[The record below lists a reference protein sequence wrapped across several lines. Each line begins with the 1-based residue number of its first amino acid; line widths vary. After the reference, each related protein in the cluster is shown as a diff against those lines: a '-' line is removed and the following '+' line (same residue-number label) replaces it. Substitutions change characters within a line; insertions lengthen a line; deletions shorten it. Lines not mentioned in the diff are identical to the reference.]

1 MRIPWVCY
9 AVQLSVSNVCN
20 VYSTREV
27 SRVMS
32 PFAENDKLTSENNE
46 KRPCISTTLFK
57 LLCLAEL
64 IPPVTA
70 RVRHIPYPQVA

>member
-46 KRPCISTTLFK
+46 KKTLHQYNF
-57 LLCLAEL
+57 
-64 IPPVTA
+64 IQVT
-70 RVRHIPYPQVA
+70 VSG

>member
-46 KRPCISTTLFK
+46 KKTLHQYNFIQ
-57 LLCLAEL
+57 AT
-64 IPPVTA
+64 VSG
-70 RVRHIPYPQVA
+70 